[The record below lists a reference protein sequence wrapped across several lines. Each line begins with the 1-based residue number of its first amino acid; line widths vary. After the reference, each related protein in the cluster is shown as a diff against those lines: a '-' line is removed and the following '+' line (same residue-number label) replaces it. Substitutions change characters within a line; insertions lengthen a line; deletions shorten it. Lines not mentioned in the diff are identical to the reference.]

1 MRLSRCPV
9 RSLPAFAIAL
19 LVLTSAVPAPAY
31 ALELFGKCL
40 FGACKDDASANGDL
54 IDPKDYTAELTLLPV
69 EDKAIASA
77 VEGASELLR
86 GSGTPVGG
94 SAGLIT
100 RAKGDY
106 RRIQAALYNEAHYG
120 GGISI
125 KLNGR
130 EAADIPAGTRMPD
143 VSTVDVVVTP
153 GDAFSFRDS
162 IIMNPAPAPTDPD
175 DIVDLPADRGF
186 ADGQPARA
194 KVVRVAGEL
203 SREAWRQQGYP
214 KARVSR
220 QSVTAVHP
228 EDYLKVYL
236 WMAEGP
242 YAVYG
247 DITVEGTDRM
257 DPEFVRYMAGL
268 MKGQEFDPD
277 DLEKARKRLE
287 RLGVFSMQR
296 IEEAPEVLADGS
308 LPITIRTG
316 EKKPRGIGVGATLST
331 IDGAG
336 VEAYWLHRNLFGK
349 AERLRIDAQIAG
361 FGNTVNY
368 DEIDYLLG
376 AEFTKPGVFNPDT
389 DLKIGV
395 TAKREVNETYTE
407 TSLSGQTTLTHY
419 YSDELTF
426 TGGLFAEFG
435 EYEDT
440 FGTRQLFTTGILTEA
455 TFDNR
460 DNKLEPTEGFYADLK
475 ARPFYEWEFEGAG
488 LHLEL
493 EGRSYLALG
502 SKNTVLAGRVKLGSL
517 AGISV
522 INAPPDL
529 LFFTGGG
536 GSVRGYGYKNIGVI
550 EPDGSISG
558 GRSLLEGSLELRQR
572 VTDSFGAVAFIDVG
586 TVGAES
592 TIDFSEDI
600 KVGVGAGLRYYTGLG
615 ALRLDV
621 AVPLDPGDDDPDFG
635 IYVGIGQAF

>member
-1 MRLSRCPV
+1 MRLSRSMI
-9 RSLPAFAIAL
+9 RLLPAFAIAL
-19 LVLTSAVPAPAY
+19 LVIAPAVPAPAY

-40 FGACKDDASANGDL
+40 FGACKADGSADNDL
-54 IDPKDYTAELTLLPV
+54 IDPKDYEAELTILPT
-69 EDKAIASA
+69 EDKDIANAI
-77 VEGASELLR
+77 EGASELLR

-94 SAGLIT
+94 SAGLIA

-130 EAADIPAGTRMPD
+130 EAADIPAGTQIPT

-153 GDAFSFRDS
+153 GNAFSFHDS
-162 IIMNPAPAPTDPD
+162 IVMNPAPAPVDPKD
-175 DIVDLPADRGF
+175 VVDLPQDRGF
-186 ADGQPARA
+186 TNGEPARA
-194 KVVRVAGEL
+194 KVVRLAGEL

-214 KARVSR
+214 KARVSK
-220 QSVTAVHP
+220 QTVTALHQ
-228 EDYLKVYL
+228 EDYLRVYL

-242 YAVYG
+242 RAVYG
-247 DITVEGTDRM
+247 DITVEGTERM

-268 MKGQEFDPD
+268 IKGKEFDPD

-296 IEEAPEVLADGS
+296 IEEGETVLADGS
-308 LPITIRTG
+308 LPINIRTG
-316 EKKPRGIGVGATLST
+316 EKKPRRIGVGANLST

-336 VEAYWLHRNLFGK
+336 VEAYWLHRNLFGR
-349 AERLRIDAQIAG
+349 AERLRIDGQIAG

-376 AEFTKPGVFNPDT
+376 AEFTKPGVFSPDT
-389 DLKIGV
+389 DLKLGI

-407 TSLSGQTTLTHY
+407 TSVSSHATLTHY

-435 EYEDT
+435 EYTST
-440 FGTRQLFTTGILTEA
+440 FGTRQLFTTGIFSEA

-493 EGRSYLALG
+493 EGRTYLALG
-502 SKNTVLAGRVKLGSL
+502 SKNTVLAGRLKLGSL

-522 INAPPDL
+522 TEAPPDL

-536 GSVRGYGYKNIGVI
+536 GSVRGYGYKNIGVTQ
-550 EPDGSISG
+550 PDGSISG

-572 VTDSFGAVAFIDVG
+572 LTNSFGAVAFIDVG

-600 KVGVGAGLRYYTGLG
+600 KIGVGAGLRYYTGLG

-621 AVPLDPGDDDPDFG
+621 AVPLDPNDDDPAFG

>member
-1 MRLSRCPV
+1 MRLSRFTI

-19 LVLTSAVPAPAY
+19 LVMVTAAPAPAY

-40 FGACKDDASANGDL
+40 FGACKSDGSADSEL
-54 IDPKDYTAELTLLPV
+54 IDPKEYEAELTILPT
-69 EDKAIASA
+69 EDKDIASA
-77 VEGASELLR
+77 VQGASELLR

-94 SAGLIT
+94 SAGLIA

-125 KLNGR
+125 KVNGR
-130 EAADIPAGTRMPD
+130 EAADIPAGTQVPD

-153 GDAFSFRDS
+153 GNKFSFKDS
-162 IIMNPAPAPTDPD
+162 IVMNPAPAPTDRK

-186 ADGQPARA
+186 ADGEPARA
-194 KVVRVAGEL
+194 KVVRLAGEL

-214 KARVSR
+214 KARVSK
-220 QSVTAVHP
+220 QTVTAVHP
-228 EDYLKVYL
+228 EDYLRVYL

-247 DITVEGTDRM
+247 DVTVEGTERM

-268 MKGQEFDPD
+268 IKGKEFDPD

-287 RLGVFSMQR
+287 RLGVFSLQR
-296 IEEAPEVLADGS
+296 IEEAPKVLSDGS
-308 LPITIRTG
+308 LPITIRTS
-316 EKKPRGIGVGATLST
+316 EKKTRRIGIGATLSS

-389 DLKIGV
+389 DLKLGL
-395 TAKREVNETYTE
+395 TAKREVNDTYTE
-407 TSLSGQTTLTHY
+407 TSVSGEATLTHY

-435 EYEDT
+435 EYTDT
-440 FGTRQLFTTGILTEA
+440 FGTRQLFTTGILTEV

-460 DNKLEPTEGFYADLK
+460 DNKLEPTNGFYADLK
-475 ARPFYEWEFEGAG
+475 ARPFYEWEFESAG

-493 EGRSYLALG
+493 EGRTYLALG

-517 AGISV
+517 AGIAV
-522 INAPPDL
+522 TEAPPDL

-536 GSVRGYGYKNIGVI
+536 GSVRGYGYKNIGVN

-572 VTDSFGAVAFIDVG
+572 ITKSFGAVAFVDVG

-600 KVGVGAGLRYYTGLG
+600 KVGVGVGVRYYTGLG
-615 ALRLDV
+615 AIRLDV
-621 AVPLDPGDDDPDFG
+621 AVPLDPDEDDPDFG

>member
-1 MRLSRCPV
+1 
-9 RSLPAFAIAL
+9 
-19 LVLTSAVPAPAY
+19 
-31 ALELFGKCL
+31 
-40 FGACKDDASANGDL
+40 
-54 IDPKDYTAELTLLPV
+54 
-69 EDKAIASA
+69 
-77 VEGASELLR
+77 
-86 GSGTPVGG
+86 
-94 SAGLIT
+94 
-100 RAKGDY
+100 
-106 RRIQAALYNEAHYG
+106 
-120 GGISI
+120 
-125 KLNGR
+125 
-130 EAADIPAGTRMPD
+130 
-143 VSTVDVVVTP
+143 
-153 GDAFSFRDS
+153 
-162 IIMNPAPAPTDPD
+162 MNPAPPPSDPE

-247 DITVEGTDRM
+247 DITVEGTERM

-268 MKGQEFDPD
+268 IKGREFDPD

-522 INAPPDL
+522 TNAPPDL

-536 GSVRGYGYKNIGVI
+536 GSVRGYGYKNIGVT